1 MRAHRRFPR
10 PALAGIAAYI
20 LLATATAGGVTV
32 REDVLGQTAQRSAA
46 AGFAITLWMLHVDA
60 LYSHCAKL
68 GSRSDAQFLDAFH
81 GWQDRNM
88 PYVKAAIE
96 YMADIEDLVL
106 ATQGEAA
113 QKRFR
118 AERVADSVA
127 SGHKAEATWFPDGRV
142 DEASCRRMAAL
153 TANGSLDLDQSVEF
167 FPILRTLK
175 AEADYKAATR

>member
-1 MRAHRRFPR
+1 MRADRRFPR

-20 LLATATAGGVTV
+20 LLATATAGGVTM

-96 YMADIEDLVL
+96 YMSDIEDLVL
-106 ATQGEAA
+106 ATHGEAA
-113 QKRFR
+113 RRKFR
-118 AERVADSVA
+118 ADRVADSVA
-127 SGHKAEATWFPDGRV
+127 SAHKAEATWFPDGRV
-142 DEASCRRMAAL
+142 GEASCARMAAL
-153 TANGSLDLDQSVEF
+153 TANGALDVDKSVEF
-167 FPILRTLK
+167 FPTLVALK
-175 AEADYKAATR
+175 AEAEHKAAK